1 MRKININVGG
11 MSCASCAGAVQR
23 SLSKLNGVSNANV
36 NLATNTATVDYDEDA
51 LTEAD
56 LRKAIEDAGYRV
68 LGDDAEKQKK
78 KSSRR

>member
-56 LRKAIEDAGYRV
+56 LRKAIEDAGYKA

-78 KSSRR
+78 KSSQR